1 MTMPNRAIEA
11 MQRRA
16 KAVRARA
23 AIRQWEYRQR
33 NLAHGVWFRWRL
45 LLARA
50 EEAWA
55 ISAASMEAL
64 VERGAKPEPVGR
76 ELQPAKTIVFARREE
91 LPSDARPLVVRLDAA
106 MLEARWVVL
115 VPFGHAPEPTRI

>member
-50 EEAWA
+50 EEVWA
-55 ISAASMEAL
+55 VSEASMEAL
-64 VERGAKPEPVGR
+64 VGRGAQPEPVGR

-91 LPSDARPLVVRLDAA
+91 LPSDARPLVVRLDVA

-115 VPFGHAPEPTRI
+115 VPFDHVHGQARD